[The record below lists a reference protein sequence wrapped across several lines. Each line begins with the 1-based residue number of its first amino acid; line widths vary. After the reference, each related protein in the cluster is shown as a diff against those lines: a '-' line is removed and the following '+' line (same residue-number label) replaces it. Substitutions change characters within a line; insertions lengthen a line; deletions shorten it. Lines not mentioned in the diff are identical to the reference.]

1 MNIHILPDPKWSQQ
15 RFVQR
20 LAGERIAQIRFP
32 EFLVFQ
38 KLLSS
43 LKGMVFAHNKKQE
56 PPNPSSSPPPICF
69 GKIFTKQPPPSPW
82 FRRHARHLAI
92 AFCLGL
98 GCSRPTAQP
107 QRRFRRAGSAGGG
120 SGGAGHER
128 SDGLQRVGDVVRA
141 DWTSAVGEGGDRR
154 GLSLTP
160 QLKWWWTLPKCYL
173 FGTCIYPCLWYLGGG
188 NSTIFHVHPY
198 TWGKMNPIW
207 RIFFEK
213 GWNQQLVKWWLTWPK
228 CFLNLF
234 RDDED
239 LGWKNKGWNLT
250 IFLEGGSQKWLPYF
264 REI

>member
-128 SDGLQRVGDVVRA
+128 SDGLQRVGDVVGA

-160 QLKWWWTLPKCYL
+160 QLKWWLTLPKCYL
-173 FGTCIYPCLWYLGGG
+173 LEHVFTHACDIWLVATQRFFMFTSYLRKT
-188 NSTIFHVHPY
+188 NQFDEY
-198 TWGKMNPIW
+198 
-207 RIFFEK
+207 FFEM
-213 GWNQQLVKWWLTWPK
+213 GWFNHQL
-228 CFLNLF
+228 
-234 RDDED
+234 
-239 LGWKNKGWNLT
+239 
-250 IFLEGGSQKWLPYF
+250 
-264 REI
+264 